1 MISVTNLSSSYQLA
15 AIKERRDTGGTFVL
29 YLSRQICLV
38 ARGDDGCG
46 GKTVT
51 RKHVVTCVDEMG

>member
-1 MISVTNLSSSYQLA
+1 MRTVTNLSSLYQLA
-15 AIKERRDTGGTFVL
+15 AIKERRDIGGTFVL

-38 ARGDDGCG
+38 AWGDHGCS

-51 RKHVVTCVDEMG
+51 RKHVVTSVDEMG